1 MDDLP
6 LVVDFEEVY
15 VIRPRDNTFQGDRDL
30 RPGSCSGHIDVVD
43 LRRDRVVPIFVEH
56 IEELGACPIGV
67 LPASGDVFD
76 VTIGVERL
84 AERFRVAACIAVK
97 IKFKN
102 SADGVFFRAVGVGS
116 GPRECR

>member
-15 VIRPRDNTFQGDRDL
+15 IICPRDNTLQGDRDL

-76 VTIGVERL
+76 VAIGVEGL
-84 AERFRVAACIAVK
+84 AERFRIAACVAVK
-97 IKFKN
+97 IEFKN
-102 SADGVFFRAVGVGS
+102 STDSVFLRAVGVGG
-116 GPRECR
+116 GP